1 MSGLAQLD
9 QNPTRKLP
17 THRFVR
23 ERRHSDTGSFSDP
36 ACGSRRRPD
45 PVGARIVP
53 TQRIAIQ
60 WVPNDILKSATLR
73 TRRVAMIAGG
83 RLALLPL
90 PDLRGRT
97 RVYPSSVT

>member
-1 MSGLAQLD
+1 MSGLAPLD

-60 WVPNDILKSATLR
+60 WAPNDILKSATDSVCSLSPLFAAELGF
-73 TRRVAMIAGG
+73 TRARSLNDWPKSDKSDFG
-83 RLALLPL
+83 
-90 PDLRGRT
+90 
-97 RVYPSSVT
+97 